1 MEMASSVMDDTSIC
15 NLVKIAPHSY
25 VEHFAD
31 KSNVWKNFT
40 SIPDDPPPPD
50 VRIRTS
56 HSGKMNFERE
66 FSVHDF
72 YFSL

>member
-40 SIPDDPPPPD
+40 SIPDDPPPP
-50 VRIRTS
+50 TL
-56 HSGKMNFERE
+56 E
-66 FSVHDF
+66 
-72 YFSL
+72 

>member
-1 MEMASSVMDDTSIC
+1 MASSVMDDTSIC

-40 SIPDDPPPPD
+40 YIPDDPPPP
-50 VRIRTS
+50 RRQNKNLS
-56 HSGKMNFERE
+56 LGENE
-66 FSVHDF
+66 F
-72 YFSL
+72 

>member
-1 MEMASSVMDDTSIC
+1 MLNILQTNQMYG
-15 NLVKIAPHSY
+15 KILRIFPM
-25 VEHFAD
+25 
-31 KSNVWKNFT
+31 T
-40 SIPDDPPPPD
+40 PPPPD